1 MQGKCD
7 ENIKFYKFPTIKNH
21 QRTERRKK
29 WITAM
34 KRENWPKSEKQVD
47 NARLC
52 SENFVTSAKSDDP
65 LHIDYVPTVFALVPV
80 TGASRKRK
88 SIDRYERSQNVP
100 ETTKK
105 RERKDSPYENL

>member
-7 ENIKFYKFPTIKNH
+7 ENIKFYKFPTIKNY
-21 QRTERRKK
+21 QKTERRKK

-47 NARLC
+47 NARLF

-80 TGASRKRK
+80 AGASRKRK
-88 SIDRYERSQNVP
+88 SIDLYERSQNVP

-105 RERKDSPYENL
+105 RERKDSPNDNL